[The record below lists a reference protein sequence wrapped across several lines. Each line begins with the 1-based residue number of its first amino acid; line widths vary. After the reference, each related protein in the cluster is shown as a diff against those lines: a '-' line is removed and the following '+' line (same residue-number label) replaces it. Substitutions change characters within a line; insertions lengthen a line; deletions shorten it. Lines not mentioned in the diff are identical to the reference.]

1 MSGMLR
7 PIVGAVVVAVLGCG
21 DAASGRAGGGRV
33 DSNAGSY
40 SVSFESSPRP
50 IPLNQPFDVAFT
62 VSARGGAKLGA
73 GSPVSV
79 DVDARMPAHRH
90 GMSRAPKVTLR
101 PDGTYLAQ
109 GLMFHM
115 PGRWELYFDI
125 TEGGRTERAQVDVD
139 LE

>member
-1 MSGMLR
+1 MNGR
-7 PIVGAVVVAVLGCG
+7 VRAIACAAAVAVLGCG
-21 DAASGRAGGGRV
+21 DAASGKAGGGRV

-40 SVSFESSPRP
+40 SVSFEPSPRP

-62 VSARGGAKLGA
+62 VSARGGATLG
-73 GSPVSV
+73 SVSV

-90 GMSRAPKVTLR
+90 GMSRAAKVTSL
-101 PDGTYLAQ
+101 PGGKYLAQ
-109 GLMFHM
+109 GLMLHM